1 MREGRT
7 QLFPLGRVSATH
19 SARQA
24 MLRLG
29 IGPDAFV
36 ERHRRGDWGNVNA
49 ALVRENAVA
58 LKGGFRLLSAYGIG
72 GEIF

>member
-1 MREGRT
+1 
-7 QLFPLGRVSATH
+7 
-19 SARQA
+19 

-72 GEIF
+72 GEIFYVITEADRSSTTIFLHEYY